1 MKKTLLMLTATA
13 ILSSCI
19 GIKQVGDLNLVSSR
33 NVDLKSGEYEL
44 IKSHAGSS
52 SKKQLKKEF
61 KKIKANTLEQAVSY
75 TVKSTPGG
83 EFVANA
89 RIYLLNGTYF
99 IVQGDV
105 WGVAGAIPDYK
116 GWKVGDKVQYNRS
129 FKKRTGVIV
138 DLKDSENA
146 TIKEDETNKHYSLKY
161 DKLLKIN

>member
-1 MKKTLLMLTATA
+1 MKKALLFLIAGA
-13 ILSSCI
+13 FLSSCI
-19 GIKQVGDLNLVSSR
+19 GVKQIGDINLISSR
-33 NVDLKSGEYEL
+33 NVELKGGEYEL
-44 IKSHAGSS
+44 IKSYAGSS
-52 SKKQLKKEF
+52 SKKELKKEF
-61 KKIKANTLEQAVSY
+61 KKIKAKTLEQAVSY

-89 RIYLLNGTYF
+89 RIYLLNGTFF

-105 WGVAGAIPDYK
+105 WGVAGAVPEHK

-161 DKLLKIN
+161 EKLLKIN